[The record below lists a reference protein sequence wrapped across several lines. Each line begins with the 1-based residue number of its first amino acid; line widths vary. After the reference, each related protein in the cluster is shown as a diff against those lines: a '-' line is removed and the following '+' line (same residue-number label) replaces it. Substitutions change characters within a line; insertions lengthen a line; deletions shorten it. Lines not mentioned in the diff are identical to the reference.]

1 MAKRYDQFCPIAHAL
16 SLVGER
22 WSLLVVR
29 ELLKGPRRYT
39 DLAGGLPG
47 IGTNILATRLR
58 ELEAGGV
65 VRKRKLP
72 PPVASTVYELTEY
85 GAGLEEAIH
94 AIARWGARSLGPP
107 ESDDVSIPSG
117 GSTRFPAL
125 LYPER
130 ARGLTETYVIGVD
143 ASTFTVRLEDGS
155 LTVELGAADD
165 ADLVAH
171 MDMPTVFALASG
183 DVPDRRG
190 GRAGPRRPPARATP
204 RRSRGSSTSSAS
216 PRESRPRPTGATP
229 RGSGRGCASR
239 RPYLSLNRASRR
251 LHRRLVRSRHVHDAR
266 PRTMPPVSRAR
277 HAVRGGVRAV
287 RRRSRPAAL
296 AAAALAGPPAV
307 RRPARAA
314 PVASRPRR
322 PRLRHWVA
330 AGEREGTWHRTIGP
344 SPS

>member
-58 ELEAGGV
+58 DLEAGGV

-107 ESDDVSIPSG
+107 DSVEVVDPEWGLDA
-117 GSTRFPAL
+117 FPAL

-143 ASTFTVRLEDGS
+143 ASTFTVRLEDGG
-155 LTVELGAADD
+155 LAVELGDRQIHLVGDEVVQSQDEVRRLAHSAPVDPAAFDELVALPRFAGRQADQKRDDD
-165 ADLVAH
+165 AENDPVSLHQLVRN
-171 MDMPTVFALASG
+171 ASTIRSHL
-183 DVPDRRG
+183 PCARSTNSMNSRT
-190 GRAGPRRPPARATP
+190 APRPP
-204 RRSRGSSTSSAS
+204 G
-216 PRESRPRPTGATP
+216 
-229 RGSGRGCASR
+229 
-239 RPYLSLNRASRR
+239 Y
-251 LHRRLVRSRHVHDAR
+251 
-266 PRTMPPVSRAR
+266 
-277 HAVRGGVRAV
+277 
-287 RRRSRPAAL
+287 AL
-296 AAAALAGPPAV
+296 
-307 RRPARAA
+307 
-314 PVASRPRR
+314 
-322 PRLRHWVA
+322 
-330 AGEREGTWHRTIGP
+330 TQ
-344 SPS
+344 